1 MRFFFRKDG
10 VVYIF
15 QLFSEKSFFVTNLY
29 FQCQIKLCL
38 KLKMKIKRGYI
49 VKIMLSIY
57 IKWKKKK
64 DSEQKKYGIKQIK
77 KFLFIFSLCKNKN
90 SLFVGRRSCHKTSLF
105 NKTFKFSRPFVTFQ
119 DSNFQKQFYPFS
131 FQSQDINI
139 SQSEIS

>member
-1 MRFFFRKDG
+1 MRFFLGKMGLFTFFNYFLRNPSLLQI
-10 VVYIF
+10 YIF
-15 QLFSEKSFFVTNLY
+15 K
-29 FQCQIKLCL
+29 IKLCL
-38 KLKMKIKRGYI
+38 MLKMKIKRGYI
-49 VKIMLSIY
+49 VKRILSIY
-57 IKWKKKK
+57 IKQQKKK